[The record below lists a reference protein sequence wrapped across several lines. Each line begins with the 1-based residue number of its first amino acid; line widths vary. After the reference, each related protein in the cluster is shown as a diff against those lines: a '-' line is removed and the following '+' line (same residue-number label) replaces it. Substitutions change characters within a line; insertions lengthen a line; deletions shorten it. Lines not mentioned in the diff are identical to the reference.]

1 MKSKAEGKGWERA
14 LKDYQERKVVPEKEK
29 KSPQVED
36 PESGLLS
43 AGNTERGERWDKVY
57 SDEGGAQ

>member
-1 MKSKAEGKGWERA
+1 M
-14 LKDYQERKVVPEKEK
+14 KDYQERKVVPEKGK

-36 PESGLLS
+36 PESGLLR

-57 SDEGGAQ
+57 SNEGGAQ